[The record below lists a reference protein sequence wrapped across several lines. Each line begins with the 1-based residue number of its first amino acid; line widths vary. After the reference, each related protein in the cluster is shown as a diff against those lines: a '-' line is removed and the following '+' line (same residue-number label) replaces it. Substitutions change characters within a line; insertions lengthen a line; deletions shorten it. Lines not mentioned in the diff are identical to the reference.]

1 MGGNITVLAPAG
13 EDSLPWRYRD
23 VFINDWDEEDDYVML
38 ERFVILA
45 L

>member
-13 EDSLPWRYRD
+13 EDISPWGYRE
-23 VFINDWDEEDDYVML
+23 VFINDWGEEDDYVML